1 MRQQAKK
8 NLIDSDFSIRLEKPT
23 DYGVVENLTR
33 EAFWN
38 VYRPGCTEHYVLHC
52 YRNNPDFIPALDFV
66 MERDGLIIGHIMFSK
81 AELILPDGTHKSS
94 WTFGPICIHPDY
106 KRKGYGIQLLDYALD
121 KAREMG
127 IGFLCMEGN
136 IDFYRHAGF
145 DLASKF
151 NIHYHDFPKEDEV
164 PFFLAQE
171 LIPGWLKANGINE
184 ATYCPPK
191 GYFVADENPEAFE
204 TYESSFPP
212 KEKLRLPGQ
221 LFYDGVMETSR
232 IILRPWRDSDA
243 AVLFKWASDPDVG
256 PRAGWAPHKSVEE
269 SLEIIRTV
277 FKDATNT
284 WAIELK
290 ETGEAIGAMGYGP
303 SCDCNLPARE
313 GEPLA
318 GYWVAK
324 PYWNQGICTEAL
336 GLMIEHIRKT
346 TDITSLISGHFVDN
360 PASGRVMEKCGFIPT
375 GETVI
380 DETQY
385 QGANRPIRV
394 LRLLI

>member
-1 MRQQAKK
+1 MK
-8 NLIDSDFSIRLEKPT
+8 IRLEKPA
-23 DYGVVENLTR
+23 DYRVVEELTR

-52 YRNNPDFIPALDFV
+52 YRDNPDFIPDLDFV
-66 MERDGLIIGHIMFSK
+66 MEEGNRIIGHVMFSK
-81 AELILPDGTHKSS
+81 AELILPNGLHKPS
-94 WTFGPICIHPDY
+94 WTFGPISIHPDY
-106 KRKGYGIQLLDYALD
+106 KRKGYGLQMLRFALV

-136 IDFYRHAGF
+136 IDFYSHAGF
-145 DLASKF
+145 CLASGF
-151 NIHYHDFPKEDEV
+151 HIHYHDAPDNEDV

-171 LIPGWLKANGINE
+171 LIPGWLKANGIVE
-184 ATYCPPK
+184 ATYCPPA
-191 GYFVADENPEAFE
+191 GYFVAENNPEAFE
-204 TYESSFPP
+204 AFEATFPE

-221 LFYDGVMETSR
+221 LTYNNVMETSR
-232 IILRPWRDSDA
+232 IILRPWQDSDA
-243 AVLFKWASDPDVG
+243 AVLYKWASDPDVG
-256 PRAGWAPHKSVEE
+256 PRAGWPPHKSVEE
-269 SLEIIRTV
+269 SLDVIRTV
-277 FKDATNT
+277 FRDATKT

-303 SCDCNLPARE
+303 SCNCNLPARE

-324 PYWNQGICTEAL
+324 PYWNKGICTEAL

-346 TDITSLISGHFVDN
+346 TDIKSLISGHFVDN
-360 PASGRVMEKCGFIPT
+360 PSSGRVMEKCGFVPT

-385 QGANRPIRV
+385 QGADHPIRV
-394 LRLLI
+394 LRLQIQ